1 MDTSGDQNHL
11 KVNMGTV
18 FYQCRAAR
26 VASFASNTINIVPGI
41 ELGTKTER
49 PFNAIGSMD
58 RRGDKEVGET
68 FHGARINKGVNT
80 VNQGVSLSFDPTTLR
95 CIACTK
101 EHNIISAQQKPV
113 VICLS
118 DQNFVSKFC
127 GDTESCIVVAR
138 MENASLDELCDFL
151 FEILDGAKLPHGSII
166 LLGSVTHLHRFG
178 TGIFAR
184 DWVRCVHRLESRFG
198 GSQIC
203 PLTPVIR
210 ECFLTDLLRQMLELA
225 AWMAT
230 VYSGTSRG
238 LGETWPYLVNWL
250 SATSADDH
258 LDQPGSHISYI
269 VPLPETLVKDA
280 PVIPQRFQTT
290 SSRSA
295 TVPGMCQRATDE
307 LLRVLLEAL
316 NRNLLAGVNPS
327 ILLREPTEELHSK
340 DDDRT
345 LVAIGAS
352 NLKRCVK
359 HFEEVG
365 YRVVDMTIPGWVISA
380 ANVESLL
387 DTIKGIDIPPSAKI
401 IFDLFG
407 NSFCRWSQE
416 DGTEALAVKTGSGYH
431 LPGRVSVCSEEVFR
445 KLIENTLPLLFELQ
459 RNYKIILPP
468 LPRYLFRGCCPEYGH
483 ASNVSEEGYQVEM
496 LEGLARLRAIL
507 KKQIVNIGLDKAW
520 VGEGVGDLVPPSVK
534 DKDDIIVCLRESCAA
549 DGVLFTDEGYATLS
563 SNIHRSLES
572 RFVKCC
578 ESMSAAAS
586 VSGRG
591 GRPGNF
597 YWRGFMSPVG
607 STRPKN
613 TATSYKHVRN
623 NRLPPYA
630 RAQPERKNRG
640 GHQRSARGRG
650 RGRY

>member
-1 MDTSGDQNHL
+1 VFAFKFSLLYVWIIFYDELCIVLANLCDIFSFCYTSLVTHTTL
-11 KVNMGTV
+11 
-18 FYQCRAAR
+18 AAR

-49 PFNAIGSMD
+49 PFTAIGSMD
-58 RRGDKEVGET
+58 RMGDKEVGET

-151 FEILDGAKLPHGSII
+151 LEILDGAKLPHGSII

-184 DWVRCVHRLESRFG
+184 DWLRCVHRLESRFG

-210 ECFLTDLLRQMLELA
+210 ECFPTDLLRQMLELA

-258 LDQPGSHISYI
+258 LDQPGSYISYI
-269 VPLPETLVKDA
+269 IPLPESLAKDA

-316 NRNLLAGVNPS
+316 NRDLLAGVNPS

-345 LVAIGAS
+345 PGGD
-352 NLKRCVK
+352 RCKQLEKMRETLRRSRLQGVRPDYTRL
-359 HFEEVG
+359 G
-365 YRVVDMTIPGWVISA
+365 
-380 ANVESLL
+380 
-387 DTIKGIDIPPSAKI
+387 
-401 IFDLFG
+401 DL
-407 NSFCRWSQE
+407 SSQHGE
-416 DGTEALAVKTGSGYH
+416 PSGYH
-431 LPGRVSVCSEEVFR
+431 
-445 KLIENTLPLLFELQ
+445 Q
-459 RNYKIILPP
+459 
-468 LPRYLFRGCCPEYGH
+468 
-483 ASNVSEEGYQVEM
+483 
-496 LEGLARLRAIL
+496 
-507 KKQIVNIGLDKAW
+507 
-520 VGEGVGDLVPPSVK
+520 GD
-534 DKDDIIVCLRESCAA
+534 
-549 DGVLFTDEGYATLS
+549 
-563 SNIHRSLES
+563 
-572 RFVKCC
+572 
-578 ESMSAAAS
+578 
-586 VSGRG
+586 
-591 GRPGNF
+591 
-597 YWRGFMSPVG
+597 
-607 STRPKN
+607 
-613 TATSYKHVRN
+613 
-623 NRLPPYA
+623 
-630 RAQPERKNRG
+630 
-640 GHQRSARGRG
+640 
-650 RGRY
+650 